1 MLATQKQ
8 LKELMKSLNLDILEG
23 YLDDSY
29 AIRKFI
35 LGCEIE
41 INKLQMANEDTYDP
55 LDYMINNNL
64 IKEFENQ
71 IELYEEMKINLRK
84 KLMEII
90 SYLENID
97 DNSLKQLNAIADDEY
112 YVIQT
117 NEIANKEDYIVDY
130 NKLQKENAKIKEKM
144 LGKDYKNIK
153 RSR

>member
-23 YLDDSY
+23 YLEDSY

-35 LGCEIE
+35 LGCETG
-41 INKLQMANEDTYDP
+41 INDLKIANEETDDP
-55 LDYMINNNL
+55 LDIMINKNL

-71 IELYEEMKINLRK
+71 IILHEETKEKLRE
-84 KLMEII
+84 KLIQII
-90 SYLENID
+90 SYLENVD
-97 DNSLKQLNAIADDEY
+97 ENSSKQLDAIVNDEY
-112 YVIQT
+112 YIVES
-117 NEIANKEDYIVDY
+117 NEIANKEDYFVNY
-130 NKLQKENAKIKEKM
+130 SELQEKNAKTKEKM

>member
-1 MLATQKQ
+1 
-8 LKELMKSLNLDILEG
+8 
-23 YLDDSY
+23 
-29 AIRKFI
+29 
-35 LGCEIE
+35 
-41 INKLQMANEDTYDP
+41 
-55 LDYMINNNL
+55 
-64 IKEFENQ
+64 
-71 IELYEEMKINLRK
+71 MKINLTK

-90 SYLENID
+90 FYLENID

>member
-8 LKELMKSLNLDILEG
+8 LKELMKTLDLDILEG
-23 YLDDSY
+23 YLEDSY

-41 INKLQMANEDTYDP
+41 INKLQIANEDAYDP
-55 LDYMINNNL
+55 LDYMINKNL
-64 IKEFENQ
+64 IKEFESQ
-71 IELYEEMKINLRK
+71 IELHEEMKINLRK

-90 SYLENID
+90 SYLENVD
-97 DNSLKQLNAIADDEY
+97 DNSLKQLNAIVDDEY
-112 YVIQT
+112 YVVQT
-117 NEIANKEDYIVDY
+117 NEIANNENYLVDY
-130 NKLQKENAKIKEKM
+130 SELQKKNAKTKEKM